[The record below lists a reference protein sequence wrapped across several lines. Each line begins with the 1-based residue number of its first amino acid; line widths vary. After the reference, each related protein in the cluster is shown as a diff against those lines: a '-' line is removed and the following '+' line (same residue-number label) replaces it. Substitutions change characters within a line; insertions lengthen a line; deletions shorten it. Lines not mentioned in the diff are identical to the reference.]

1 LSQILG
7 IQYPI
12 IQGGMI
18 WCSGWELA
26 SAVSNAGGLGTIGA
40 GSMYPDV
47 LTSHILSCQQ
57 HTDAPFAVN
66 LPLIYP
72 QVNEH
77 IDLIIQHKVPVVITS
92 AGNPKLYTEKFKAAG
107 CKVLHVVSSSKFA
120 IKAEDAGC
128 DAVIAEG
135 FEAGG
140 HNGREETTSMCL
152 IPQVADSVRRP
163 VVAAGGISD
172 GKSML
177 AALALG
183 ASGVQMGSRFV
194 VTKESSAHPAF
205 KDAVLHAQEGD
216 TQLTLKELTP
226 VRLLSNP
233 FADEVRLAYQNRATI
248 DDLKALLGR
257 ARAKKGMFEG
267 DIINGELEIGQV
279 AARMK
284 NLLTAKEVIDKTI
297 SELLSLKVTM
307 NQMLNEII

>member
-1 LSQILG
+1 
-7 IQYPI
+7 
-12 IQGGMI
+12 
-18 WCSGWELA
+18 
-26 SAVSNAGGLGTIGA
+26 
-40 GSMYPDV
+40 
-47 LTSHILSCQQ
+47 
-57 HTDAPFAVN
+57 
-66 LPLIYP
+66 
-72 QVNEH
+72 
-77 IDLIIQHKVPVVITS
+77 
-92 AGNPKLYTEKFKAAG
+92 
-107 CKVLHVVSSSKFA
+107 
-120 IKAEDAGC
+120 
-128 DAVIAEG
+128 
-135 FEAGG
+135 
-140 HNGREETTSMCL
+140 
-152 IPQVADSVRRP
+152 
-163 VVAAGGISD
+163 VAAGGISD